1 MTILEPILDPSNR
14 RFTIYPLDPKYTRI
28 WELYQQQL
36 SAFWKAQ
43 EIDFSKDYSDFQTLS
58 ESEQHFI
65 KSILAFFANSDGIV
79 NFNLSTRFLQDIQ
92 VMEAINCYSFQMAM
106 ENIHGESY
114 SLMLDNLV
122 RDPNE
127 KLLLFN
133 AFKTIKSIKMLSD
146 WAFKWIESSESF
158 AKRLIAFAV
167 VEGVIFSGAFAS
179 IFWLK
184 YRKSNGKN
192 ILSGLIKSNEFIA
205 RDEGLHT
212 IFACELYSHI
222 VNKLSRKEV
231 VEIVRDG
238 VSCTETFMTDALPVK
253 LLGMNDID
261 MCQYIKFVADRLIVQ
276 LGYQPEWNVTNPF
289 DFMET
294 IGMTS
299 KTNFF
304 ESRPTEY
311 QSAYMFNQNT
321 KLEILEDF

>member
-1 MTILEPILDPSNR
+1 MEPLLDPQNR
-14 RFTIYPLDPKYTRI
+14 RFTVYPLDPKYTRI

-43 EIDFSKDYSDFQTLS
+43 EVDFSKDYEDFQTLS
-58 ESEQHFI
+58 PQEQHFI

-92 VMEAINCYSFQMAM
+92 IMEVLNCYSFQMVM

-122 RDPNE
+122 RDPQE
-127 KLLLFN
+127 KQTLFN
-133 AFKTIKSIKMLSD
+133 AFKTVNSIKMLSD
-146 WAFKWIESSESF
+146 WAFKWIDSSESF
-158 AKRLIAFAV
+158 AKRLVAFAV

-184 YRKSNGKN
+184 YRKSNGRLF
-192 ILSGLIKSNEFIA
+192 LSGLIKSNEFIA

-212 IFACELYSHI
+212 TFACELYKHLE
-222 VNKLSRKEV
+222 NKLTRE
-231 VEIVRDG
+231 EIVAIIRDG
-238 VSCTETFMTDALPVK
+238 VDCTLEFMTDALPVK
-253 LLGMNDID
+253 LLGMNNSD
-261 MCQYIKFVADRLIVQ
+261 MCQYIQYVADRLITQ
-276 LGYQPEWNVTNPF
+276 LGYQPEWNVQNPF
-289 DFMET
+289 DFMEA

-311 QSAYMFNQNT
+311 QSAYVFNQNS